1 MSHIL
6 SLPQARARWKDG
18 IPRALRLWRA
28 SLGPNAD
35 MDAALEEAAAAAVA
49 GAQATLAGKLR
60 AARQM
65 EARLEAVRL
74 ALAEQVRHGS

>member
-1 MSHIL
+1 MNHSGIL
-6 SLPQARARWKDG
+6 AQARARWKDA

-28 SLGPNAD
+28 SVGPGA
-35 MDAALEEAAAAAVA
+35 DAALEEAAAAAVV
-49 GAQATLAGKLR
+49 GAQAALAGKLR

-74 ALAEQVRHGS
+74 AIAEQARQR

>member
-1 MSHIL
+1 MTHSEIL
-6 SLPQARARWKDG
+6 LQARARWKDA

-28 SLGPNAD
+28 SVGPDA
-35 MDAALEEAAAAAVA
+35 DAALEEAAAAAVV
-49 GAQATLAGKLR
+49 GAQAALAGKLR

-74 ALAEQVRHGS
+74 AIAEQARLR